1 MTSSRKQYRHISGV
15 FMLDKPIGLSSNAA
29 LQKVRWLFK
38 AKKAG
43 HTGSLDPLASGLL
56 PICFGEATK
65 FSSHLLNSDKRY
77 SVRIRLGAETDTADL
92 EGSIIGSFPIPV
104 LTSELIET
112 ALNPLRGEILQVP
125 PMYSALKHQGQ
136 RLYDL
141 ARKGVEI
148 EREPRPVTIHEAKLM
163 AFGPQWID
171 LDVLCSKGTYI
182 RSLAQDLGRALGTGG
197 HVEVLRRT
205 AVSDCSIKE
214 TITIDALEALSE
226 DERERRLLPTDAL
239 ISHFPAVYLDE
250 AATRT
255 AGFGNPFDVEDGPG
269 SGWVRIYGVNG
280 FMGLGEVLGP
290 GRIGPRRMANPGQLE
305 IAEKGP

>member
-1 MTSSRKQYRHISGV
+1 MTSSRKQFRHISGV
-15 FMLDKPIGLSSNAA
+15 FLLDKPTGLSSNGA
-29 LQKVRWLFK
+29 LQKVRWLFG

-56 PICFGEATK
+56 PVCLGEATK

-77 SVRIRLGAETDTADL
+77 SVRIRLGTETDTADL
-92 EGSIIGSFPIPV
+92 EGSIIGSFPIPA
-104 LTSELIET
+104 LSIELIES

-141 ARKGVEI
+141 ARKGIEI
-148 EREPRPVTIHEAKLM
+148 EREPRPVTIHEAKIEG
-163 AFGPQWID
+163 FGADWID

-205 AVSDCSIKE
+205 AVADCIIKDTL
-214 TITIDALEALSE
+214 TIEALEALTPG
-226 DERERRLLPTDAL
+226 EREGRLLPTDAL
-239 ISHFPAVYLDE
+239 VSHFPAVCLDE
-250 AATRT
+250 VATKI
-255 AGFGNPFDVEDGPG
+255 AGFGNPFNVEAGPE
-269 SGWVRIYGVNG
+269 SGWVRIYGING
-280 FMGLGEVLGP
+280 FMGLGEVLEP
-290 GRIGPRRMANPGQLE
+290 GRIGPRRMANLGQAE
-305 IAEKGP
+305 IPQD

>member
-1 MTSSRKQYRHISGV
+1 MTSSRKQFRHISGV
-15 FMLDKPIGLSSNAA
+15 FLLDKPTGLSSNGA
-29 LQKVRWLFK
+29 LQKVRWLFE

-56 PICFGEATK
+56 PICLGEATK

-92 EGSIIGSFPIPV
+92 EGSIIGSYPIPS
-104 LTSELIET
+104 LSIELIES

-141 ARKGVEI
+141 ARKGIEI
-148 EREPRPVTIHEAKLM
+148 EREPRPVTIHEARIEG
-163 AFGPQWID
+163 FGANWID

-197 HVEVLRRT
+197 HVEILRRT
-205 AVSDCSIKE
+205 AVADCAVKDTLTIE
-214 TITIDALEALSE
+214 TLESLTLEA
-226 DERERRLLPTDAL
+226 REERLLPTDAL
-239 ISHFPAVYLDE
+239 VSHFPSVCLDE
-250 AATRT
+250 AATKI
-255 AGFGNPFDVEDGPG
+255 AGFGNPFNVEAGPD
-269 SGWVRIYGVNG
+269 SGWVRIYGTHG
-280 FMGLGEVLGP
+280 FMGLGEVLEP
-290 GRIGPRRMANPGQLE
+290 GRIGPRRMANLGQAE
-305 IAEKGP
+305 IPQN